1 MKKLLI
7 LLMLAVPMVCSA
19 QFKYSEAKNNPKYL
33 SPNAVLKQSNTKK
46 IYIQGVVPCPEGKSA
61 TQAKATVEAL
71 LGENGVLVREPARYK
86 LISQND
92 NSLIYQF
99 TDELVFNRNFISSDV
114 AQMTATLI
122 ISFDQNSGYAFVVMK
137 NIIYRTG
144 SNSDQLTGMPHESW
158 KSVYSASDDPVQVVS
173 AEQMISDEVAL
184 NRKGELVRSIAKY
197 RVKTI
202 DYFYDLAGAIAL
214 HLEK

>member
-7 LLMLAVPMVCSA
+7 LLMLAMPMVCSA
-19 QFKYSEAKNNPKYL
+19 QYKYSEAKNNPKYL
-33 SPNAVLKQSNTKK
+33 SPNAVLKQSDSKD
-46 IYIQGVVPCPEGKSA
+46 IYIQGVVPYPASKSIE
-61 TQAKATVEAL
+61 QAKATVEAL
-71 LGENGVLVREPARYK
+71 LGENGTLVREPASCK
-86 LISQND
+86 LISKND
-92 NSLIYQF
+92 NAYVYQI

-122 ISFDQNSGYAFVVMK
+122 VSFDKESKFVFVVMK

-144 SNSDQLTGMPHESW
+144 SNSEQLTGMPHESW
-158 KSVYSASDDPVQVVS
+158 KSVYSASDDPVQVVA
-173 AEQMISDEVAL
+173 AEQMIADDVAL
-184 NRKGELVRSIAKY
+184 NRKGELVRSLAKY

-202 DYFYDLAGAIAL
+202 DYFYDLASAIAL

>member
-1 MKKLLI
+1 MKKLI
-7 LLMLAVPMVCSA
+7 LMVLVAIPLVCSA
-19 QFKYSEAKNNPKYL
+19 QFKYGEVKNNPKYL
-33 SPNAVLKQSNTKK
+33 SPNAVLKQSNTKD
-46 IYIQGVVPCPEGKSA
+46 IYIQGVVPYPASKNVS
-61 TQAKATVEAL
+61 QAKATVEAL
-71 LGENGVLVREPARYK
+71 LGENGTLIREGATCKLVSK
-86 LISQND
+86 ND
-92 NSLIYQF
+92 NALVYQI
-99 TDELVFNRNFISSDV
+99 TDELVFNRNFITSDV

-122 ISFDQNSGYAFVVMK
+122 VSFDKDQHFAFVVMK

-144 SNSDQLTGMPHESW
+144 SNSEQLTGMPHESW
-158 KSVYSASDDPVQVVS
+158 KSVYSASDDPVQVVA
-173 AEQMISDEVAL
+173 AEQMISDEIAL

>member
-1 MKKLLI
+1 MKKLLLMV
-7 LLMLAVPMVCSA
+7 LLAMPLVCSA

-33 SPNAVLKQSNTKK
+33 SPNAVLKQSNSKD
-46 IYIQGVVPCPEGKSA
+46 IYIQGVVPYPESKSA
-61 TQAKATVEAL
+61 DQAKTMVEAL
-71 LGENGVLVREPARYK
+71 LGENGTLVRESANYK

-92 NSLIYQF
+92 NTLVYQI

-122 ISFDQNSGYAFVVMK
+122 VSFDKNTHFAFVVMK
-137 NIIYRTG
+137 NIIFRTG
-144 SNSDQLTGMPHESW
+144 SNSEQLTGMPHESW
-158 KSVYSASDDPVQVVS
+158 KSVYSASDDPVQVVA

-214 HLEK
+214 YLEK

>member
-7 LLMLAVPMVCSA
+7 LLLLAVPMVCSA
-19 QFKYSEAKNNPKYL
+19 QYKYSEAKNNPKYL
-33 SPNAVLKQSNTKK
+33 SPNAVLKQSNTNK
-46 IYIQGVVPCPEGKSA
+46 IYIQGVIPYPAGKSTNDA
-61 TQAKATVEAL
+61 VAVVEAL
-71 LGENGVLVREPARYK
+71 LGENGTFVRESARYK
-86 LISQND
+86 LISKTD
-92 NSLIYQF
+92 NAYIFQI
-99 TDELVFNRNFISSDV
+99 TDELVFNRNFINSDV
-114 AQMTATLI
+114 AQMTATLVI
-122 ISFDQNSGYAFVVMK
+122 NFWNDSCFVALK

-144 SNSDQLTGMPHESW
+144 SNSEQLTGMPHESW
-158 KSVYSASDDPVQVVS
+158 KSVYSASDDPVQVVA

-202 DYFYDLAGAIAL
+202 DYFYDLASAIAL

>member
-7 LLMLAVPMVCSA
+7 LLLLAVPMVCSA

-33 SPNAVLKQSNTKK
+33 SPNAVLKQSNTKD
-46 IYIQGVVPCPEGKSA
+46 IYIQGVVPYPASKNA
-61 TQAKATVEAL
+61 TQAKATVETL
-71 LGENGVLVREPARYK
+71 LGQNGTLVRESATYK
-86 LISQND
+86 LVSQND
-92 NSLIYQF
+92 DVLVYQI
-99 TDELVFNRNFISSDV
+99 TDELVFNRNFITSDV

-122 ISFDQNSGYAFVVMK
+122 VSFDKDQHFAFVVMK

-144 SNSDQLTGMPHESW
+144 SNSEQLTGMPHESW
-158 KSVYSASDDPVQVVS
+158 KSVYSASDDPVQVVA